1 MIISNNKLIKYIP
14 KKTVLRNNIILNDY
28 ILFIPKCEFANCGND
43 NDKHVIKFVVICY
56 TFIKLLF

>member
-14 KKTVLRNNIILNDY
+14 KKTVLRNSIILNDY

-43 NDKHVIKFVVICY
+43 NDKHVIKFVVIC
-56 TFIKLLF
+56 